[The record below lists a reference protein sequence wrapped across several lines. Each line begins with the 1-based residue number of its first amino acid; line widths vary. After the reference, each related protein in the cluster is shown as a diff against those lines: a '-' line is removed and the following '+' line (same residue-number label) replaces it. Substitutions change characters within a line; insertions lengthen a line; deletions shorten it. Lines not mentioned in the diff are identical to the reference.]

1 MKTILL
7 KQLTFMKNIATY
19 YCERISDKTS
29 LGGTMKKKVAVYARV
44 STEHESQINAL
55 SNQIQYYDEII
66 EKHKDWKLIE
76 RYVDEGITGTSINKR
91 KNFVRMIED
100 AKAGKFDLIITR
112 EVSRFARNTVDTLQQ
127 TRELKKYGVE
137 VYFSEDN
144 IWTFNDD
151 DGELRLTLMATLAQN
166 ESRKTSQ
173 RVKAGMTIAM
183 QNGVYFGT
191 GNILGYDKVGKEIV
205 INKEQAEIVKFIFD
219 EYLSGKGCTAIKF
232 ECEAKGYK
240 TSTGLSKGC
249 ASYVSR
255 LLRNPFYSG
264 IIVYRKQYVPNYL
277 EQKHKTN
284 YGEVE
289 KIIVEVKHEPIVSK
303 EDFDKVQKMLNEKST
318 KIYMNKMKRIGV
330 PKSIWTKKLIC
341 QCGSTFHRRIY
352 HKNTHETTYGYV
364 CYKRKQY
371 GGLEIRKKKGLD
383 TTNICNI
390 KMIAEWKLETMY
402 SILIKFILDN
412 KIEIVK
418 VINKSIDICNND
430 KRIEELKGV
439 RNVIIEL
446 KSDINKEYFL
456 NNILY
461 KIKIHD
467 DCFEWIIK
475 ALECV
480 FFIKLT
486 GTSKTNDIRVLVNCP
501 GIKVETSYFL

>member
-1 MKTILL
+1 MKITLL
-7 KQLTFMKNIATY
+7 KQLSFIKSIATY
-19 YCERISDKTS
+19 YNVIISDKTS
-29 LGGTMKKKVAVYARV
+29 LGGIMKRKVAIYARV

-55 SNQIQYYDEII
+55 ANQIQYYDEII
-66 EKHKDWKLIE
+66 EKHKDWKLYE

-137 VYFSEDN
+137 VYFTEDN

-191 GNILGYDKVGKEIV
+191 GNILGYNKIGKEIV

-219 EYLSGKGCTAIKF
+219 EYLSGKGCTAIKY

-240 TSTGLSKGC
+240 TSTGLSKWSS
-249 ASYVSR
+249 SYIAR
-255 LLRNPFYSG
+255 LLRNPFYCG
-264 IIVYRKQYVPNYL
+264 TIVYRKQYVPNYL

-284 YGEVE
+284 YGEIE
-289 KIIVEVKHEPIVSK
+289 NIIVEGKHEPIVSK
-303 EDFDKVQKMLNEKST
+303 EDFDKVQKMLDEKST
-318 KIYMNKMKRIGV
+318 KIYMNKKKRIGV

-341 QCGSTFHRRIY
+341 QCGSSFHRRIY
-352 HKNTHETTYGYV
+352 HKNAYETTYGYV
-364 CYKRKQY
+364 CYRRKQY

-383 TTNICNI
+383 ITNICNI

-402 SILIKFILDN
+402 SFLIKFILEN
-412 KIEIVK
+412 KKELIRLINEKIE
-418 VINKSIDICNND
+418 SYNNE
-430 KRIEELKGV
+430 KNIEELKEY
-439 RNVIIEL
+439 RNKIIDL
-446 KSDINKEYFL
+446 KVDIDKKLFL
-456 NNILY
+456 NNYINKILACDNEFKWY
-461 KIKIHD
+461 LNTIDEIVIIKITKT
-467 DCFEWIIK
+467 FKAKEIIVEIY
-475 ALECV
+475 LSN
-480 FFIKLT
+480 IGL
-486 GTSKTNDIRVLVNCP
+486 
-501 GIKVETSYFL
+501 KVKYKY